1 MAPLFILCY
10 KQLAAMFKGLY
21 KMKKTLL
28 HLFQATFFLL
38 LSTQAPAATNTPY
51 QLQAGDVIYISVW
64 GEKDLQKDVKVLP
77 DGSITFPLA
86 GRIEVSGQTTPDIE
100 ARVKEKLKPFFPEPQ
115 VTVSVLSTEGSK
127 AYIIGKVLKPGPI
140 PFTGPITALQ
150 ALSMAGGIDKFADSN
165 NIRILRSTTQGQT
178 TLRIPYE
185 RLLRGEELESNVQLM
200 NGDTILVP

>member
-1 MAPLFILCY
+1 
-10 KQLAAMFKGLY
+10 
-21 KMKKTLL
+21 MKKTLL
-28 HLFQATFFLL
+28 HLTQATLL
-38 LSTQAPAATNTPY
+38 LMLSSLSSAAEMEPY

-86 GRIEVSGQTTPDIE
+86 GRIEVSGHGTTDIE
-100 ARVKEKLKPFFPEPQ
+100 ARVKEKLKAFFPEPQ

-140 PFTGPITALQ
+140 PFTGPLTALQ

-165 NIRILRSTTQGQT
+165 DIRILRRTTDGQT
-178 TLRIPYE
+178 TLRVPYE